1 MDNVDVEEHQHL
13 SMLLQNTNNLLKHVG
28 ISAKKISS
36 VAELS
41 RVASSMFV
49 AVYESL
55 FHVRL
60 DGIIRSPQTKDE
72 YAENAQRVI
81 DGLSQQIHLN
91 LQHITGKGIV
101 GGDIRALSNLVH
113 IFVRL
118 VSVTTS
124 GQSTPQFGHG
134 EGHRALDEN
143 SQNGSNSISVS
154 LNLKLTRSL
163 SYTPN

>member
-1 MDNVDVEEHQHL
+1 MSDNDDDGHL
-13 SMLLQNTNNLLKHVG
+13 ALLLANTNNLLKHVG

-36 VAELS
+36 VAELC

-60 DGIIRSPQTKDE
+60 EGIIRSPQTKDE
-72 YAENAQRVI
+72 YAENAQIVI
-81 DGLSQQIHLN
+81 DGLSQQINLN

-118 VSVTTS
+118 VSITTS
-124 GQSTPQFGHG
+124 GQSTPQFGYDG
-134 EGHRALDEN
+134 QRALDEDN
-143 SQNGSNSISVS
+143 SENVSDSISVS
-154 LNLKLTRSL
+154 SKRNDQQRQQNKL
-163 SYTPN
+163 